1 VVRTATGTGRNV
13 TGNSVAHGTTTL
25 AVVCAATLLV
35 LMNYT
40 APMTTL
46 PDISGDLGT
55 GATGQTWVLNGIAL
69 GLAALLL
76 VAGSLADD
84 YGRKRV
90 FVVGAGVLAVASVT
104 CAVATGTLVFV
115 VARVVQGAASAAL
128 LAAGLGLIGHAFPT
142 GAERVRATGVWGAM
156 IGLGIALGP
165 VLTGLA
171 AETGSW
177 RIGYW
182 LFAAAAAVVVVLAG
196 LRLPESRAARTRRLD
211 IGGVATLGLGLAALL
226 GAVTEGRAGWTRPQV
241 TLLFAAA
248 AVLIAAFVAV
258 EWRVAQPMLDLA
270 LFRRPLFLTST
281 GGALVTGLTIIG
293 PMSYLP
299 TVLQHTLKQ
308 SPLTSAGVF
317 SIWSGASFVTA
328 LQARRLRMRG
338 DRQLALGLALA
349 AAGNAALL
357 GLATPRPWPQTAI
370 GLLVAGLGSGLI
382 NAALARL
389 AVESVPADRVSMGS
403 GANNT
408 ARYIG
413 SSLGVAIIVA
423 ITGAAGL
430 VHGTDIAIGIAAGGA
445 VLGAA
450 AALLSG
456 RTPATP

>member
-1 VVRTATGTGRNV
+1 
-13 TGNSVAHGTTTL
+13 
-25 AVVCAATLLV
+25 
-35 LMNYT
+35 MNYT

-46 PDISGDLGT
+46 PEISAGLGT
-55 GATGQTWVLNGIAL
+55 GATGQTWILNGIAL

-90 FVVGAGVLAVASVT
+90 FVVGAGVLAVASVV
-104 CAVATGTLVFV
+104 CAVATGTFVFV
-115 VARVVQGAASAAL
+115 AARVVQGTASAAL
-128 LAAGLGLIGHAFPT
+128 LAAGLGLIGHAFPA
-142 GAERVRATGVWGAM
+142 GAERVRATGLWGAM

-165 VLTGLA
+165 VVTGLV
-171 AETGSW
+171 AEAGSW
-177 RIGYW
+177 RAGYW
-182 LFAAAAAVVVVLAG
+182 IFVGGAAAIVLAG

-211 IGGVATLGLGLAALL
+211 VGGVVTLGLGLAALL
-226 GAVTEGRAGWTRPQV
+226 GAVTEGRAGWARPQV

-248 AVLIAAFVAV
+248 ALLIAAFVAV
-258 EWRVAQPMLDLA
+258 EWRIAQPMLDLA
-270 LFRRPLFLTST
+270 LFRRPLFLTAT
-281 GGALVTGLTIIG
+281 GGALVTGLTVIG

-338 DRQLALGLALA
+338 DHQLALGLALA
-349 AAGNAALL
+349 AAGNVALL
-357 GLATPRPWPQTAI
+357 GLATHRPWPQTAA
-370 GLLVAGLGSGLI
+370 GLLVAGLGSGLV

-413 SSLGVAIIVA
+413 SSLGVAIVVA

-430 VHGTDIAIGIAAGGA
+430 VHGTDIAIATAAGGA
-445 VLGAA
+445 ALGAA

-456 RTPATP
+456 RTPAAR